1 MKFVTH
7 FFPINVEADAINALE
22 DTSYYQEGRTVNN
35 YLDNF
40 QALVSDTGYT
50 DSRTLV
56 VKF

>member
-22 DTSYYQEGRTVNN
+22 DTSYYQEGQTVNN

-40 QALVSDTGYT
+40 
-50 DSRTLV
+50 
-56 VKF
+56 